1 MLSPYTVLDLT
12 DEKGELASMV
22 LGDLGADVIKVEPP
36 TGSPSRSMGP
46 FLDDAP
52 EVERSLQYFA
62 FNRNKR
68 SICLDLEAD
77 AGRESLLSLVEKAD
91 FVIESARPGDMAGR
105 GLGFEAMRQA
115 NPRIVYVAITPF
127 GQDGPHADFPAS
139 DLTIAAMG
147 GPMSLQ
153 GRPDRAPVRLSLPQ
167 VWLHA
172 SVEAAVGALT
182 AHALMVRTSEAQFVD
197 VSAQTAM
204 TWTMLQGMVAHPV
217 QGRDFNRGGSTIQLG
232 TVNVQLVH
240 ECADGY
246 VVIFPIGG
254 ALAKMVEWWVRDGIV
269 PEDWLMAEDW
279 PMYHVK
285 LLQQQPIAH
294 TVEEVLG
301 AVGAYVRDKTKNQ
314 LLEQGL
320 AEGVSMAP
328 VNNMEDLTRFRH
340 LQERGF
346 WMTAPLPNGQVAQV
360 PGIFANLSE
369 TPMKVRRW
377 APSLGEHTGEVLGDL
392 LGMSTSQ
399 IAAAS
404 GRASG

>member
-12 DEKGELASMV
+12 DEKGELTSMV
-22 LGDLGADVIKVEPP
+22 LGDLGANVIKVEPP
-36 TGSPSRSMGP
+36 AGSPSRVMGP
-46 FLDDAP
+46 LLENAP
-52 EVERSLQYFA
+52 ESERSLQYYA

-68 SICLDLEAD
+68 SVTLNLETEV
-77 AGRESLLSLVEKAD
+77 GRKALFSLAEKAD
-91 FVIESARPGDMAGR
+91 FFIESARPGEMAR
-105 GLGFEAMRQA
+105 KGLGFEAMLQA
-115 NPRIVYVAITPF
+115 NPRIVYVAISPF

-139 DLTIAAMG
+139 DLTLAAMG

-153 GRPDRAPVRLSLPQ
+153 GHPDRPPVRLSLPQ
-167 VWLHA
+167 AWLHA

-182 AHALMVRTSEAQFVD
+182 AHALMLRTGQAQFVD

-204 TWTMLQGMVAHPV
+204 TWTMLQGMVAHAV
-217 QGRDFNRGGSTIQLG
+217 QGRDFNRGGSIVQLG
-232 TVNVQLVH
+232 TINVQLVH
-240 ECADGY
+240 ECADGH
-246 VVIFPIGG
+246 VVVFPIGG

-269 PEDWLMAEDW
+269 PEDWMTAEDW

-285 LLQQQPIAH
+285 LLQQQPVAH
-294 TVEEVLG
+294 TIEEVLD

-314 LLEQGL
+314 LLEQGI
-320 AEGVSMAP
+320 ADGVSIAP

-346 WMTAPLPNGQVAQV
+346 WLTAPLPNGQVAQV

-377 APSLGEHTGEVLGDL
+377 APRLGEHTGEVLGDL

-404 GRASG
+404 GRALG

>member
-36 TGSPSRSMGP
+36 SGSPSRAMGP

-52 EVERSLQYFA
+52 EMERSLQYFA

-68 SICLDLEAD
+68 GISLDLEAE
-77 AGRESLLSLVEKAD
+77 AGRKTLFSLVGKAD
-91 FVIESARPGDMAGR
+91 FIVESARPGEMGGR

-115 NPRIVYVAITPF
+115 NSRIVYVAITPF

-139 DLTIAAMG
+139 DLTLAAMG

-153 GRPDRAPVRLSLPQ
+153 GHPDRPPVRLSLPQ
-167 VWLHA
+167 AWLHA

-182 AHALMVRTSEAQFVD
+182 AHALMLRTGQAQFVD

-204 TWTMLQGMVAHPV
+204 TWTMLQGMVAHAV
-217 QGRDFNRGGSTIQLG
+217 QGRDFNRGGSIVQLG
-232 TVNVQLVH
+232 TINVQLVH
-240 ECADGY
+240 ECADGH
-246 VVIFPIGG
+246 VVVFPIGG

-269 PEDWLMAEDW
+269 PEDWMTAEDW

-285 LLQQQPIAH
+285 LLQQQPVAH
-294 TVEEVLG
+294 TIEEVLD

-314 LLEQGL
+314 LLEQGI
-320 AEGVSMAP
+320 ADGVSIAP

-346 WMTAPLPNGQVAQV
+346 WLTAPLPNGQVAQV

-377 APSLGEHTGEVLGDL
+377 APRLGEHTGEVLGDL

-404 GRASG
+404 GRALG